1 MTEDI
6 SLPKMIW
13 AAHKAVRD
21 KLIKIASPSKKGKKK
36 ELKLS
41 NLKNS
46 KQSPKLINVTPQ
58 PNLSLD

>member
-1 MTEDI
+1 
-6 SLPKMIW
+6 MIW